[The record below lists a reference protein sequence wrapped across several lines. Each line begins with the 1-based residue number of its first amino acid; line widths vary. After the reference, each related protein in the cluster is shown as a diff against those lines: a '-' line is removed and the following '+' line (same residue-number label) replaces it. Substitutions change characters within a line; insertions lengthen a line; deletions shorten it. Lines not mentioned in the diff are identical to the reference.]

1 MKREF
6 PFGWALLFALVVH
19 ALLGIVLKQHP
30 LLIASPA
37 PRANPGPLQMHFVE
51 SPPAAKSVPANPNAR
66 FLSDATRKA
75 GPLVKTEKQEIR
87 STQYAQ
93 KTPGPPVP
101 PKGDSRRS
109 AENPSAA
116 KPRSGG
122 EPQALPPIQQPPM
135 QQQPGPGD
143 YQLPRDSG
151 KEKRLADSLQ
161 NLDQFIGAKDGS
173 SSQGSGAGEGDLPS
187 GDPGSGV
194 FFDTQGFD
202 LGPWANRV
210 VAIVRSNWI
219 VPVAAQLGVKG
230 VVGVAFKVERS
241 GRIIDIRVITP
252 SGTPSFDQAA
262 ANALKT
268 SSPLPA
274 LPGDFPRPVLP
285 GVFRFYY
292 NLPVPKQ

>member
-1 MKREF
+1 
-6 PFGWALLFALVVH
+6 L
-19 ALLGIVLKQHP
+19 
-30 LLIASPA
+30 PA
-37 PRANPGPLQMHFVE
+37 IE
-51 SPPAAKSVPANPNAR
+51 
-66 FLSDATRKA
+66 
-75 GPLVKTEKQEIR
+75 
-87 STQYAQ
+87 
-93 KTPGPPVP
+93 
-101 PKGDSRRS
+101 
-109 AENPSAA
+109 
-116 KPRSGG
+116 
-122 EPQALPPIQQPPM
+122 QPPLER
-135 QQQPGPGD
+135 QTPSSGD
-143 YQLPRDSG
+143 YQVPENRSD
-151 KEKRLADSLQ
+151 EKRLSQSLK
-161 NLDQFIGAKDGS
+161 NLDQFIGSGPAAT
-173 SSQGSGAGEGDLPS
+173 SQGGEGSGDGDVPS

-230 VVGVAFKVERS
+230 VVSVAFKVERS
-241 GRIIDIRVITP
+241 GRIIDIRVIAP

-292 NLPVPKQ
+292 NMPVPKE